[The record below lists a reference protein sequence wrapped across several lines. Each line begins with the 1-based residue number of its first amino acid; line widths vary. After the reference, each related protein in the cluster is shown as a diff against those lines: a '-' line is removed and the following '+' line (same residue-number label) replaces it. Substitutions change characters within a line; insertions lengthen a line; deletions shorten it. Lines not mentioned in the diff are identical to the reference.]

1 MTSHLH
7 SNILSRIGNRIVM
20 TLLIDRFFYG
30 SSKILFCGLQMLFI
44 NNNNKENYMRNL
56 FLCSVRDDMR
66 AVIFIGFLFI
76 MALQNGSSGTLTNL
90 LSSHSN
96 DIQQAIAQQPFTNS
110 SVVNKYTSDQ
120 TKPER
125 IMEAS
130 GHFANNQIKD
140 GVVTWIEGGYWNLQI
155 NNDTNDDDDE
165 DKNQTSAGNYTANF
179 LANFTMI
186 KPDGSLSHN
195 HLIKNF
201 SSNNVFLTG
210 NDIVVTGVADILSDN
225 GLEYDQVPLIVHLM
239 GKKVL
244 GLTID
249 VGKTE
254 GHFSGSNEMFGTL
267 ISGVGIDVSN
277 SNKTM
282 MGSEE
287 AMANETAGKPPMAMM
302 HH

>member
-1 MTSHLH
+1 
-7 SNILSRIGNRIVM
+7 
-20 TLLIDRFFYG
+20 
-30 SSKILFCGLQMLFI
+30 MLFI
-44 NNNNKENYMRNL
+44 NNNNKENYMSN
-56 FLCSVRDDMR
+56 FLLYSVRDDMR
-66 AVIFIGFLFI
+66 AVILIGFLFT
-76 MALQNGSSGTLTNL
+76 MALQNGSSGTLTKL
-90 LSSHSN
+90 LSHPSN

-110 SVVNKYTSDQ
+110 SVVNRDTSDQ
-120 TKPER
+120 NKPER

-165 DKNQTSAGNYTANF
+165 GKNQTRAGNYTANF

-210 NDIVVTGVADILSDN
+210 NDIVVTGLADIISDN
-225 GLEYDQVPLIVHLM
+225 GLEYDEVPLIVHLM

-254 GHFSGSNEMFGTL
+254 AHFSGSNEMFGTL
-267 ISGVGIDVSN
+267 ISGVGIDGSN